1 MGRTT
6 LWNSAARTGRLV
18 AALILAAMAVR
29 AQPPLTVI
37 QDTLYKADG
46 TRFNGILMISWNSFE
61 AGDLSNILSQSLTAK
76 VLDGNFRLHLM
87 PTTTSNPPTYYNVTY
102 NSDGKIHFEETW
114 EFSAAATPL

>member
-1 MGRTT
+1 

-18 AALILAAMAVR
+18 AALILAAMAVG

-61 AGDLSNILSQSLTAK
+61 AGDLSNIVSQSVTVK
-76 VLDGNFRLHLM
+76 VLDGNFRVQLV
-87 PTTTSNPPTYYNVTY
+87 PTTTSNPPTYYNVKY
-102 NSDGKIHFEETW
+102 NSDGKIQFEETW
-114 EFSAAATPL
+114 VVGAVSTRL